1 MDPILLLSQFL
12 LYALSALGIAASDSM
27 PEFSGDRE
35 HLFIHLLRIGIAL
48 AVMFVVSRVRPD
60 WVVRGAR
67 ALFVLT
73 LALLVLVLFIG
84 EGPAG
89 VRRWIDIPGIPFDFQ
104 PSELAKLT
112 VVLYLAA
119 FFHNKPTDYPV
130 LGPIIAISVAAGLV
144 IIEPDFD
151 TGLFILL
158 LAGFMLVVIGVP
170 WRRLLAIGVA
180 AWVIALSFS
189 GLYLDRFQYVRDRF
203 ENWLSYQRGDFA
215 DYEQIL
221 RRIQFNQLSSVS
233 PEERSQLL
241 HFLQI
246 NRDIFKKIGR
256 VDPQVS
262 EKIDLTST
270 ATMVA
275 SLQAHPAISQQIV
288 QQMRDAFY
296 QIAQGQKLMLKA
308 GVFGQGAGAT
318 MPHRLPEGHNDM
330 IFASIVWAGGWLAG
344 LMVIFGF
351 AMILAR
357 SLQIAARLQGS
368 KSVMAV
374 GLMGYL
380 VLQAAINIGV
390 VIGFLPVSGSPLPF
404 VSYGGSAMLVSAIA
418 LGLLHA
424 LSREAFAGGEDE
436 EAGAGRKAAR
446 GVQG

>member
-12 LYALSALGIAASDSM
+12 LYALSALGVTASDSM
-27 PEFSGDRE
+27 PEVSGDSERIV
-35 HLFIHLLRIGIAL
+35 IHLVRIGIAL
-48 AVMFVVSRVRPD
+48 MVMFVVSRIKPD
-60 WVVRGAR
+60 WVVKGAR
-67 ALFVLT
+67 PLFLLT
-73 LALLVLVLFIG
+73 LALLVLVLIIG
-84 EGPAG
+84 DGPGG

-104 PSELAKLT
+104 PSELAKLA

-130 LGPIIAISVAAGLV
+130 LGPIIAVSVAAGLI

-189 GLYLDRFQYVRDRF
+189 GLYLERFQYVRDRF

-221 RRIQFNQLSSVS
+221 RNIQYGGSAMASVS
-233 PEERSQLL
+233 QDDKAQLL

-246 NRDIFKKIGR
+246 NRDLFRKIAR
-256 VDPQVS
+256 TDPAVN
-262 EKIDLTST
+262 EKIDLSNTT
-270 ATMVA
+270 AMVA
-275 SLQAHPAISQQIV
+275 SLQANPTTSQQIV

-308 GVFGQGAGAT
+308 GLFGQGAGAV

-330 IFASIVWAGGWLAG
+330 IFASIVWAGGWIAG
-344 LMVIFGF
+344 FMVLFGF

-357 SLQIAARLQGS
+357 SLQIAANTKGS
-368 KSVMAV
+368 KSVMAI

-404 VSYGGSAMLVSAIA
+404 VSYGGSAMFVSAIA
-418 LGLLHA
+418 LGLLHS
-424 LSREAFAGGEDE
+424 LSREALGAS
-436 EAGAGRKAAR
+436 EAEAQPKAAR
-446 GVQG
+446 RARG